1 MLKLV
6 FYIVLAIP
14 VLYAATCAVMF
25 VVAAV
30 MYKTGRLTKADLDRA
45 TWEYQKEKTRKK
57 SEKKAKKEAKKAARR
72 LKRGPG
78 LTDSM
83 GLPPFMMS

>member
-6 FYIVLAIP
+6 FYIILAVP

-30 MYKTGRLTKADLDRA
+30 MYKTGRLTKADLNRA
-45 TWEYQKEKTRKK
+45 TWEWQKEKARKK
-57 SEKKAKKEAKKAARR
+57 AEKKAKKEARR
-72 LKRGPG
+72 RKRQTWTTITGDA
-78 LTDSM
+78 T
-83 GLPPFMMS
+83 FMYS

>member
-1 MLKLV
+1 MLKII
-6 FYIVLAIP
+6 FYIILAVP
-14 VLYAATCAVMF
+14 VLYAVTCVVMF

-30 MYKTGRLTKADLDRA
+30 MYKTGRLTKADLNRA
-45 TWEYQKEKTRKK
+45 TWEWQKEKARKRA
-57 SEKKAKKEAKKAARR
+57 EKKAKKEMKKEARR

>member
-6 FYIVLAIP
+6 FYIILAVP

-30 MYKTGRLTKADLDRA
+30 MYKTGRLTKADLNRA
-45 TWEYQKEKTRKK
+45 TWEWQKEKARKRA
-57 SEKKAKKEAKKAARR
+57 EKKAKKEMKKEARR
-72 LKRGPG
+72 IISISGQITIRECP
-78 LTDSM
+78 
-83 GLPPFMMS
+83 

>member
-6 FYIVLAIP
+6 FYIILAVP

-30 MYKTGRLTKADLDRA
+30 MYKTGRLTKADLNRA
-45 TWEYQKEKTRKK
+45 TWECQKEKARKK
-57 SEKKAKKEAKKAARR
+57 AEKKAKKEARR
-72 LKRGPG
+72 RKRTGS
-78 LTDSM
+78 TDILRIAI
-83 GLPPFMMS
+83 GG

>member
-1 MLKLV
+1 MLKII

-30 MYKTGRLTKADLDRA
+30 MYKTGRLTKADLNRA
-45 TWEYQKEKTRKK
+45 TWEWQKEKARKK
-57 SEKKAKKEAKKAARR
+57 AEKKAKKEARR
-72 LKRGPG
+72 RKRTGS
-78 LTDSM
+78 TDILRIAI
-83 GLPPFMMS
+83 GG